1 MPAPSALK
9 LLSSR
14 LYVGAACTNKLCSC
28 HSLSQGFCLPVLK
41 KQFQRQYV
49 LESSIKKRISSQ
61 RAETPVLHLLRR
73 VPAGLAPCRMC
84 IPGAGASSL
93 VGVNRQVRNNWD
105 ECDGKERWIEGW
117 TKFMAN
123 WGTCGIHLKPSS
135 VLLPYKK
142 AWHKCVV

>member
-73 VPAGLAPCRMC
+73 VPGRSGTMQDVHPWSWGLQLGGC
-84 IPGAGASSL
+84 
-93 VGVNRQVRNNWD
+93 
-105 ECDGKERWIEGW
+105 E
-117 TKFMAN
+117 
-123 WGTCGIHLKPSS
+123 
-135 VLLPYKK
+135 
-142 AWHKCVV
+142 